1 MGIWQSSSSTK
12 SESDVLEMLVPRAF
26 RECVTDLST
35 EHLTDKEKEKID
47 KLVWRYAEAY
57 VRSRQ
62 RFGEQ
67 VLLSDELFFDFQ
79 YS

>member
-1 MGIWQSSSSTK
+1 MGIWQSSSPK
-12 SESDVLEMLVPRAF
+12 KESDVLEVLVPRAF
-26 RECVTDLST
+26 RECITDLST
-35 EHLTDKEKEKID
+35 EHLTDKEKEKLD
-47 KLVWRYAEAY
+47 KFVWRFAETY

-67 VLLSDELFFDFQ
+67 VLLSDQLFFDFQ